1 MDSLQDNTELPIK
14 DISIKKLQTKPRAK
28 YTMTTLLKDLNQV
41 SKYVKNERIKKLLLE
56 KDKDKKGESGG
67 IGTPATRSAHIQT
80 LIDRGYIE
88 VSKDKKQN
96 INATP
101 KGRSLMEVVTPMLAT
116 PDMTAFWFE
125 YQKAIERGDVSKAD
139 FLKSV
144 LNSIKTEIENIK
156 NSNFSIQTTQNYQC
170 PKCQKANYLDAKAQK
185 DFFGF
190 VAK

>member
-1 MDSLQDNTELPIK
+1 
-14 DISIKKLQTKPRAK
+14 
-28 YTMTTLLKDLNQV
+28 MTTLLKDLNQV
-41 SKYVKNERIKKLLLE
+41 AKYVKNEHIKKLLLE

-125 YQKAIERGDVSKAD
+125 YQKGIERGDVSKAD

-144 LNSIKTEIENIK
+144 FSSVKSEVENIK
-156 NSNFSIQTTQNYQC
+156 NSNFSIKATQSYQC
-170 PKCQKANYLDAKAQK
+170 PKCQKGKLIRRKGSKGFFWVCSEVKTCKFITK
-185 DFFGF
+185 DENKKP
-190 VAK
+190 VLNSK